1 MTDDEIGANLEPNF
15 AELLNSYSSTGTTD
29 LRIGSKVRGKI
40 ISISHDTIF
49 VDIGS
54 KIDGIVERAE
64 LLDENKQMNYNEGD
78 IVELYVVELEED
90 EIRLSK
96 ALSGT
101 GNFMLLKEAYE
112 NAVPVEGKIL
122 ETCKG
127 GLRVE
132 VMGRKAFC
140 PASQIDISFV
150 ENLEDYVG
158 QTYQFLIS
166 KVDARDKNV
175 VISRRALLNQ
185 ELEKSKSQF
194 YAELQ
199 IDSIMDGRVTKIMPY
214 GVFVEI
220 YPGVDGLVHVSELS
234 WARVEDPQT
243 AVSIGDSVRVKVIE
257 IKKRDASDEVKI
269 SLSIK
274 QITDD
279 PWLSIN
285 DRFKAGQIIE
295 GVIERKEKFGFF
307 VTLAPGITGLLPKSK
322 IRQSP
327 QSGILDKLKEG
338 SAIPVVI
345 TEILPHDRKMTLAP
359 GESGDEQ
366 DWQQF
371 TKKDPPSLG
380 ALGEK
385 LQQAL
390 TTKKQK

>member
-101 GNFMLLKEAYE
+101 GNFMLLKEAFE

-194 YAELQ
+194 YAGLQ

-234 WARVEDPQT
+234 WARVQDPQT
-243 AVSIGDSVRVKVIE
+243 AVSIGDSVQVKVIE
-257 IKKRDASDEVKI
+257 IEKRDASDEVKI

-274 QITDD
+274 QISDD

-327 QSGILDKLKEG
+327 QSGMLDKLKEG